1 MNNTRNFKPV
11 LVAVP
16 STLALLGL
24 GLVGLVAT
32 TQSRVSD
39 TLTAGQSRRRRDK
52 LF

>member
-24 GLVGLVAT
+24 GLVGLV
-32 TQSRVSD
+32 
-39 TLTAGQSRRRRDK
+39 LLRRRRAA
-52 LF
+52 